1 VRRLAPLALACP
13 LLVLAACGNARTP
26 AASVIWPAAPTGFRA
41 LSYPQSGLAFD
52 APRNWAASAQQA
64 PLVATVSSGAA
75 IVAVWRYT
83 RHRSGSSSPAELQ
96 RALINQARKSDPT
109 LRVITS
115 RSRTVDGAPAIV
127 LNAFESVAGF
137 PRRVRSIH
145 IFTRGA
151 EIVFDEYAPPI
162 VFDAVNRKVFAPVAR
177 SVRLTRAS
185 TA

>member
-1 VRRLAPLALACP
+1 VRRIAPLALACP

-83 RHRSGSSSPAELQ
+83 GHRRGSSSPAELQ
-96 RALINQARKSDPT
+96 QALIRRARLRDPT
-109 LRVITS
+109 LRVIAS
-115 RSRTVDGAPAIV
+115 HRRTIDRAPAIV
-127 LNAFESVAGF
+127 LDAVESIAGS

-151 EIVFDEYAPPI
+151 EIVVDEYAPPF
-162 VFDAVNRKVFAPVAR
+162 VFDAVNSKVFARLAR
-177 SVRLTRAS
+177 SVRLTGAS
-185 TA
+185 AA